1 MSLLKEFLDIVCR
14 KVCRLTQEV
23 ASLLDNHGIRRH
35 WSHWINDLCS
45 TPNKFWTRPG
55 PALKARHHI
64 YHFGPKTPWIGQVR
78 KLGIKFAY
86 FCVSGQ
92 EKPQKHKKCSCVFF
106 TFITRYMLKLR
117 YFSQLFLATNPLFLA
132 TSPGNSRNESGYVF
146 SPLRSCIF
154 SGPLSNFLNF
164 SGYIFVS
171 YMMLLAILKITF
183 KLLKIFQLSR
193 LLGKHASTGLEP

>member
-1 MSLLKEFLDIVCR
+1 MKRNMLE
-14 KVCRLTQEV
+14 
-23 ASLLDNHGIRRH
+23 NHPQIEKQK
-35 WSHWINDLCS
+35 
-45 TPNKFWTRPG
+45 TT
-55 PALKARHHI
+55 ALFHPKWN
-64 YHFGPKTPWIGQVR
+64 YHFQ
-78 KLGIKFAY
+78 
-86 FCVSGQ
+86 
-92 EKPQKHKKCSCVFF
+92 KPNYHNQRTEVKKCSCVFF

-164 SGYIFVS
+164 SGYSFVS

>member
-23 ASLLDNHGIRRH
+23 ASLLDNHSIRRH

-64 YHFGPKTPWIGQVR
+64 YHFGPKTPWIGQVSKLWHHICIFLRFWAR
-78 KLGIKFAY
+78 KT
-86 FCVSGQ
+86 
-92 EKPQKHKKCSCVFF
+92 HKNTKNVHVFF

>member
-1 MSLLKEFLDIVCR
+1 
-14 KVCRLTQEV
+14 
-23 ASLLDNHGIRRH
+23 
-35 WSHWINDLCS
+35 
-45 TPNKFWTRPG
+45 
-55 PALKARHHI
+55 
-64 YHFGPKTPWIGQVR
+64 
-78 KLGIKFAY
+78 
-86 FCVSGQ
+86 
-92 EKPQKHKKCSCVFF
+92 
-106 TFITRYMLKLR
+106 MLKLR